1 MNPTTIFQPVV
12 VMIALT
18 FAVAL
23 WMLRLRFKA
32 VGAGELT
39 PGYFKTYRGGKVPE
53 HLTLVTHHFD
63 NLLEIPPLFYVA
75 CVVLYVLD
83 GVSGYTLA
91 LAWTYVAFRLVHCA
105 IHTSYNNVFHRMF
118 AFLASTAVLG
128 MMWVEIGR
136 QAFSVS

>member
-1 MNPTTIFQPVV
+1 MHQATIFQPVI
-12 VMIALT
+12 VMIVLT

-32 VGAGELT
+32 VGTGALT
-39 PGYFKTYRGGKVPE
+39 PAYFKLNRGGKAPE

-63 NLLEIPPLFYVA
+63 NLLEIPPLFYIA
-75 CVVLYVLD
+75 CVIAFVLNGVD
-83 GVSGYTLA
+83 GYMLG
-91 LAWTYVAFRLVHCA
+91 LAWAYVAARLVHCA

-128 MMWVEIGR
+128 VMWAEIGR
-136 QAFSVS
+136 LVFSAG